1 MREALAFAVR
11 ENVRQLDVPAHG
23 RRRARRVRFGVDG
36 PADDAD
42 VVAAGQAAGAA
53 GARRRGGRAALD
65 ALFHAGAHLL
75 HGPLEE
81 QPRAG
86 LGLLVVAGGGGGD
99 EAEGEGGGGLHLAF
113 VIRARGQ
120 LISEL
125 GGRRAQVWEQVW
137 SDSGASSFYCARLYS
152 PVAQPRVGRANQ
164 KPPEGGRV
172 GARNRARRRC
182 TCGVL
187 ER

>member
-11 ENVRQLDVPAHG
+11 ENVRHLDVPAHG

-36 PADDAD
+36 PADDAG
-42 VVAAGQAAGAA
+42 VGGAGQAAGAA

-113 VIRARGQ
+113 VIRTGATYK
-120 LISEL
+120 
-125 GGRRAQVWEQVW
+125 RAW
-137 SDSGASSFYCARLYS
+137 
-152 PVAQPRVGRANQ
+152 
-164 KPPEGGRV
+164 
-172 GARNRARRRC
+172 GARRK
-182 TCGVL
+182 
-187 ER
+187 